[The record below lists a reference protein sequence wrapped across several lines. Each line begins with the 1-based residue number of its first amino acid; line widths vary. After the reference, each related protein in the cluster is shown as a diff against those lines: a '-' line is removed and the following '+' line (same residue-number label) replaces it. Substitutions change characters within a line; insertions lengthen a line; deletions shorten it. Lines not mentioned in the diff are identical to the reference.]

1 MKRFSNCNK
10 KAQFL
15 GSKSNRFNEEECT
28 EGFRNFAPMEQHQ
41 AAFLGVRRQAGN
53 ISFSL
58 IDISPLEYLH
68 SLHTRANFATGLSIH
83 HRPSK
88 CFL

>member
-15 GSKSNRFNEEECT
+15 GSKSNRFIEEECT
-28 EGFRNFAPMEQHQ
+28 EGFRNFTPMEQHQ
-41 AAFLGVRRQAGN
+41 AAFLGVPRQTGG

-58 IDISPLEYLH
+58 MDTPPLEYLH
-68 SLHTRANFATGLSIH
+68 SLHTGIPGLQGT
-83 HRPSK
+83 SK
-88 CFL
+88 K